1 MKENDIISLYQND
14 LNVLSV
20 VSCLKTNKKDII
32 IKGLS
37 GDLSIITPVAISKN
51 DNKNHCFILENKK
64 SAMVFYSSLSR
75 LVKKEKIYFFPYS
88 HRKAY
93 GGGDDVNN
101 ANVVFRTEAIE
112 AIARK
117 TKEKKYLITYPEGLF
132 EKTTNTKT
140 KNKLSLIIKK
150 GQDLDYT
157 FLTNHLNEQSFKHVD
172 FVKEPGQYSLRGNV
186 VDVFSFTNKQPI
198 RLEFNENKIIKIKLF
213 NIESQLTIEERKEIK
228 ILANIEKQAQ
238 NTPFVSLFSLLNKNW
253 LLWFENISLS
263 ANIIEKKYNEALE
276 IYTSLKKTSNVLISK
291 SPKNLFCS
299 KTLFIKEIKAFQKI
313 EFGKSF
319 NKKGIFFK
327 FNSSPQP
334 SFNKNLSLLVENIKS
349 LEEKNYTVLI
359 SFQSEEQNNRLNT
372 YFDSIGY
379 ESFYTPIMIALGS
392 GFIDHNNK
400 RAVYTDHQIFNRYY
414 KHTKQPIVVR
424 KQKNPIKKRSELTVG
439 DYLVHID
446 HGIGRFVG
454 LDKILVNKTKQ
465 EVLRVVYKNNDFLY
479 INVNS
484 LHKISKYSGVNTSPA
499 LHSLG
504 TQEWEKKKKKIKS
517 KLINITEELTKLYAK
532 RRNKLGFSFEKDS
545 FMQVELE
552 SSFIYQDTPDQL
564 KATID
569 VKKDMEKKHPMDRL
583 VCGDVGF
590 GKTEIAI
597 RAAFRAI
604 LNRKFVLVLAPTTI
618 LAQQLEASFKDRLKS
633 FGAHVNSVSRFKTK
647 KGVQKIKDDW
657 SAGKIDVLVGTHT
670 VLYDDIYLNNIG
682 LIIVDEEHRFGVK
695 QKEKI
700 RAIKHT
706 IDVLSLS
713 ATPIPRT
720 LNLALAGV
728 REISTLNTPPKSRLS
743 IETQISYFWRPCTTT
758 SIS

>member
-1 MKENDIISLYQND
+1 MKQNDIINLYKND
-14 LNVLSV
+14 LDVLSV
-20 VSCLKTNKKDII
+20 VSCIKTKNTNVVL
-32 IKGLS
+32 KGLS
-37 GDLSIITPVAISKN
+37 GDLNVITPVAISKN
-51 DNKNHCFILENKK
+51 DNKNHCFVLENKK

-75 LVKKEKIYFFPYS
+75 LLKKEKIFFFPYS
-88 HRKAY
+88 HRKPY
-93 GGGDDVNN
+93 DFDYVNN

-112 AIARK
+112 AITKK

-132 EKTTNTKT
+132 EKTTNTQT
-140 KNKLSLIIKK
+140 KNKLSLTIKK
-150 GQDLDYT
+150 GQELDYT
-157 FLTNHLNEQSFKHVD
+157 FLTNHLNKQNFKPVD
-172 FVKEPGQYSLRGNV
+172 FVKEPGQYSLRGNL
-186 VDVFSFTNKQPI
+186 VDVFSFTNKKPI
-198 RLEFNENKIIKIKLF
+198 RLEFSKNKIIKIKLF
-213 NIESQLTIEERKEIK
+213 NIESQLTIEEKKEIK
-228 ILANIEKQAQ
+228 ILANIENQAQ
-238 NTPFVSLFSLLNKNW
+238 NVLFVSLFKLLNKNW

-263 ANIIEKKYNEALE
+263 ANIIEQKYNEALE
-276 IYTSLKKTSNVLISK
+276 IYSSLKKTSGILVSK
-291 SPKNLFCS
+291 PPKNLFYS
-299 KTLFIKEIKAFQKI
+299 KSLFLKEIKAFQNI
-313 EFGKSF
+313 EFGKAF
-319 NKKGIFFK
+319 NKKNVCFN

-517 KLINITEELTKLYAK
+517 KLINITEGLTKLYAK

-569 VKKDMEKKHPMDRL
+569 VKKDMEKNTQWIDL
-583 VCGDVGF
+583 
-590 GKTEIAI
+590 
-597 RAAFRAI
+597 
-604 LNRKFVLVLAPTTI
+604 FVEMLG
-618 LAQQLEASFKDRLKS
+618 LE
-633 FGAHVNSVSRFKTK
+633 
-647 KGVQKIKDDW
+647 
-657 SAGKIDVLVGTHT
+657 
-670 VLYDDIYLNNIG
+670 
-682 LIIVDEEHRFGVK
+682 K
-695 QKEKI
+695 QK
-700 RAIKHT
+700 
-706 IDVLSLS
+706 LQL
-713 ATPIPRT
+713 
-720 LNLALAGV
+720 G
-728 REISTLNTPPKSRLS
+728 PPLKL
-743 IETQISYFWRPCTTT
+743 
-758 SIS
+758 